1 MIIAFS
7 TIKGARGDA
16 MTLRVQYKDGKYD
29 YVDNRTL
36 DTLIDQ
42 DLIQQFYRPSENK
55 WVDVEADSVRGRI
68 RFFSFEEQ
76 RWLDPS
82 VSSAA
87 GNIYAGAERRQ
98 GCLAA

>member
-1 MIIAFS
+1 
-7 TIKGARGDA
+7 

-29 YVDNRTL
+29 YVDNHTL
-36 DTLIDQ
+36 DILIDQ

-55 WVDVEADSVRGRI
+55 WVDVEADPVRGRI

-76 RWLDPS
+76 RWLNMS
-82 VSSAA
+82 VSNAA
-87 GNIYAGAERRQ
+87 RNTYAGAERRQ